1 MRIMLQQKLIYNTIM
16 FTSVT
21 ELCLAQTVR
30 FILRF
35 CLNKC
40 VGCKCCHTAKHR
52 PSQSFLEKKKK
63 NSFFFFPVLLLSD
76 MNMGK
81 WSYIFILL
89 LLFCLF
95 FLFPHCHLYFRIQI
109 FLFKALFC
117 SGILSDVH
125 LYLNLQKSCQTWVMS
140 RILSIKRNLS
150 FLSFFPLML
159 NHVTVSTP

>member
-1 MRIMLQQKLIYNTIM
+1 M

-63 NSFFFFPVLLLSD
+63 KFFFFLSCLALVRYEHGKMVIHFYFTVVVLFVFFCFLTATCISGFRFFFLRL
-76 MNMGK
+76 
-81 WSYIFILL
+81 YFVQV
-89 LLFCLF
+89 FCLMCIYTSIYKSHVR
-95 FLFPHCHLYFRIQI
+95 L
-109 FLFKALFC
+109 
-117 SGILSDVH
+117 G
-125 LYLNLQKSCQTWVMS
+125 SCQGY
-140 RILSIKRNLS
+140 
-150 FLSFFPLML
+150 
-159 NHVTVSTP
+159 

>member
-1 MRIMLQQKLIYNTIM
+1 M

-63 NSFFFFPVLLLSD
+63 KILFFFFPVLLLSD

-95 FLFPHCHLYFRIQI
+95 FCFLTATCISGFRFFFLRLYFVQV
-109 FLFKALFC
+109 FC
-117 SGILSDVH
+117 LMCIYTSIYKSHVRLG
-125 LYLNLQKSCQTWVMS
+125 SCQGY
-140 RILSIKRNLS
+140 
-150 FLSFFPLML
+150 
-159 NHVTVSTP
+159 

>member
-1 MRIMLQQKLIYNTIM
+1 M

-63 NSFFFFPVLLLSD
+63 KISFFFFPVLLLSD

-89 LLFCLF
+89 LLFCFCFVF
-95 FLFPHCHLYFRIQI
+95 FLTATCISGFRFFFLRLYFVQV
-109 FLFKALFC
+109 FC
-117 SGILSDVH
+117 LMCIYTSIYKSHVRLG
-125 LYLNLQKSCQTWVMS
+125 SCQGY
-140 RILSIKRNLS
+140 
-150 FLSFFPLML
+150 
-159 NHVTVSTP
+159 